1 MVRRYGEILIVNW
14 EAAVEGEFKL
24 IRFSQRGKFGKS
36 FDAILINWTRNEKAL
51 NRDDIDK
58 FDAERWVEHL
68 NFDKHRNS
76 SRLMLIRCN
85 DKLLSPITMTLVPCT
100 TLVHCFNANTRR
112 WRNQSNAPQRE
123 RILIILESF
132 LIPYAT
138 FITS

>member
-58 FDAERWVEHL
+58 VDAERWVEHL

-85 DKLLSPITMTLVPCT
+85 DKLLSPITMTLGRARHLFT
-100 TLVHCFNANTRR
+100 ASTRTPSDDAI
-112 WRNQSNAPQRE
+112 NPTPLN
-123 RILIILESF
+123 ESEF
-132 LIPYAT
+132 
-138 FITS
+138 